1 MVETNLIVRGTATL
15 DNRPPPTQ
23 TQSLIIL
30 CVAAKE
36 KTRRRQRKCLN
47 KCNARGYILP
57 RYRPSY
63 TLSLC
68 TYVVHAD
75 GGRARGALL
84 PCTLTPSLARLY
96 TVHEVED
103 E

>member
-1 MVETNLIVRGTATL
+1 MRGTATL
-15 DNRPPPTQ
+15 DNKPPPTQ

-30 CVAAKE
+30 CVTAKE
-36 KTRRRQRKCLN
+36 KRLKDGRESE
-47 KCNARGYILP
+47 CNARGYILP
-57 RYRPSY
+57 RYRPTHY
-63 TLSLC
+63 VLTLC
-68 TYVVHAD
+68 TRTVAV
-75 GGRARGALL
+75 RARGALL

>member
-1 MVETNLIVRGTATL
+1 MRGTATL

-23 TQSLIIL
+23 TQSYYTV
-30 CVAAKE
+30 CDGERK

-47 KCNARGYILP
+47 KCNACGYILP
-57 RYRPSY
+57 RYGPTHY
-63 TLSLC
+63 VLTLC
-68 TYVVHAD
+68 TQTVAV
-75 GGRARGALL
+75 RARGALL